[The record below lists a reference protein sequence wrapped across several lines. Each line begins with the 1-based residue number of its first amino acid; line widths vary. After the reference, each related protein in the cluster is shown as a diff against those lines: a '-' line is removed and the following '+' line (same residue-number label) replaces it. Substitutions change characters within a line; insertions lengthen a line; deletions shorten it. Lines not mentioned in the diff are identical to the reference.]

1 MTTHLK
7 HELSDNEKALKVSQN
22 QAGHCWLAGKKGD
35 KTHTCRLLIITQWTQ

>member
-22 QAGHCWLAGKKGD
+22 QAGHC
-35 KTHTCRLLIITQWTQ
+35 